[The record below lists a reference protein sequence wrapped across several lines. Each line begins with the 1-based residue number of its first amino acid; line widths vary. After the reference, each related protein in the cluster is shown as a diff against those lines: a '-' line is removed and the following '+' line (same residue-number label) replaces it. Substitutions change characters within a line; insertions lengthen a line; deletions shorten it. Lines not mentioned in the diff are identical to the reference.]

1 MATWNEF
8 CSDVSRIANKAAKKT
23 GEIAHSA
30 SLRIKLENIKSK
42 LSSSYEKLG
51 RLTYKQLKTSVSQ
64 TEDISKVI
72 ETIDSLRAE
81 IASIEKEIED
91 EKAKKAQEKEEAQ
104 KEAEAE
110 AETEKEDFTE

>member
-1 MATWNEF
+1 MANWEDIKA
-8 CSDVSRIANKAAKKT
+8 SVSRAANKTIKKA
-23 GEIAHSA
+23 GELADTA
-30 SLRIKLENIKSK
+30 SLNFKLKTLKVKQSEKF
-42 LSSSYEKLG
+42 EKLG
-51 RLTYKQLKTSVSQ
+51 KLTYKQLKTSVSQ